1 MKPDS
6 LPEGLF
12 RLMYNFKKAMLKNL
26 AGAEL
31 NVAPMHIRSLHL
43 IHNIDKCTAAN
54 IAETMERDKAQ
65 ITRLINDLISQGFIV
80 KTPNP
85 EDKRSQ
91 YLTLTDHGK
100 EVLGEMKKVAD
111 KVHTEMHQGINSKD
125 IESFYRTAA
134 KMTKNLSKHGAKT
147 P

>member
-1 MKPDS
+1 
-6 LPEGLF
+6 
-12 RLMYNFKKAMLKNL
+12 MYNFKKAMLKNL

-43 IHNIDKCTAAN
+43 INSIDKCTAAN

-85 EDKRSQ
+85 KDKRSQ
-91 YLTLTDHGK
+91 YLTLTDQGEK
-100 EVLGEMKKVAD
+100 VLGEMKKVAR
-111 KVHTEMHQGINSKD
+111 KVHKEMHQGIDPKD
-125 IESFYRTAA
+125 IENFYRTAA
-134 KMTKNLSKHGAKT
+134 AMTDNLSQQSEDFSVSKHCEKV
-147 P
+147 

>member
-1 MKPDS
+1 
-6 LPEGLF
+6 
-12 RLMYNFKKAMLKNL
+12 MYNFKKAMLKNL

-43 IHNIDKCTAAN
+43 IKSIDKCTAAN

-65 ITRLINDLISQGFIV
+65 VTRLINDLIKQDLIT

-91 YLTLTDHGK
+91 YLSLTDHGK
-100 EVLGEMKKVAD
+100 EVLGEMKKVAE
-111 KVHTEMHQGINSKD
+111 KVHKEMHQGIDSKD
-125 IESFYRTAA
+125 IENFYRTAA
-134 KMTKNLSKHGAKT
+134 AMTNNLCQQDDDLPCS
-147 P
+147 

>member
-31 NVAPMHIRSLHL
+31 DVAPMHIRSLHL
-43 IHNIDKCTAAN
+43 INNIDKCTAAN
-54 IAETMERDKAQ
+54 IAETLERDKAQ
-65 ITRLINDLISQGFIV
+65 ITRLINDLISQGLIV

-91 YLTLTDHGK
+91 YITLTGQG
-100 EVLGEMKKVAD
+100 EEILGEMKKVAE
-111 KVHTEMHQGINSKD
+111 KVHKEMHQGIDAKD
-125 IESFYRTAA
+125 IENFYRTAA
-134 KMTKNLSKHGAKT
+134 AITDNLSQRNEDF